1 MEIVSLT
8 DNVQQEK
15 LKLKDFVFIIR
26 AKSIYQL
33 ARKTNSEVLFSGFR
47 WLFRVSF
54 LLLFY
59 VNVSNQSA

>member
-33 ARKTNSEVLFSGFR
+33 ARQDQQQGA
-47 WLFRVSF
+47 F
-54 LLLFY
+54 LRF
-59 VNVSNQSA
+59 